1 MEKVDKKKKFDITI
15 AVLILIIIAVGAMSV
30 MCCIS
35 QYEKNYRL
43 KLLNNEL
50 AIEQNEGELLRIEY
64 EKRTNYRN
72 VEDYVVNRLGMT
84 KINSYQIEYIVS
96 NNTNQTLLISTEE
109 DNTGIFSRI
118 SRAFSVALEYFK

>member
-1 MEKVDKKKKFDITI
+1 MEKVKEKKKFDVTI
-15 AVLILIIIAVGAMSV
+15 AILILIIIAVGAMSV

-43 KLLNNEL
+43 KLLNSEL
-50 AIEQNEGELLRIEY
+50 AIEQNKGELLRIEY

-96 NNTNQTLLISTEE
+96 NNTNQTLLLQPKE
-109 DNTGIFSRI
+109 DDAGLFSRI

>member
-1 MEKVDKKKKFDITI
+1 MEKVDKKKNFDITI
-15 AVLILIIIAVGAMSV
+15 AILILIIIAVGVMSV

-50 AIEQNEGELLRIEY
+50 AFEQNEGELLRIEY

-84 KINSYQIEYIVS
+84 KINSYQ
-96 NNTNQTLLISTEE
+96 TLLISAEE
-109 DNTGIFSRI
+109 DNAGIFSRI